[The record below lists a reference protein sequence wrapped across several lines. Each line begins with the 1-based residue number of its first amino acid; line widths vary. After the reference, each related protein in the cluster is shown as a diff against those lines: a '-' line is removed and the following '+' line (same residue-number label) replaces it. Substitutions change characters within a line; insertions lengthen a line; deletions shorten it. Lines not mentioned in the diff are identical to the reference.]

1 MDRHYRTTVLLL
13 VVLLAGCATI
23 PAAPTETSSPG
34 SAATGEH
41 TEYEVTVTEVVDG
54 DTMTVAYRNG
64 STETIRLL
72 GVDTPEV
79 HVENDPAEF
88 DGIPDTDRGREW
100 LRDWGHKASEYAR
113 SEIAGEQVR
122 IVVDSQAD
130 RRGSYGRLLVY
141 VHHDSELLNRQLL
154 VQGYAR
160 MYDSTFSRRD
170 EFRRLEQTAQAN
182 DVGLWGFSGSTT
194 PTLSGGQSDSLAV
207 VQIHE
212 DAAGNDHEN
221 LNDEYMVFENRA
233 DTRLDLTDWQV
244 SDEAGNR
251 YVFPDG
257 FTLAA
262 GQQVTLYTGSGSDT
276 ETELYWGSDSAVWN
290 NGGDTIRVEDE
301 RGAVVLEVT
310 Y

>member
-1 MDRHYRTTVLLL
+1 MDRHYPTTVLLV
-13 VVLLAGCATI
+13 VVLLAGCATV
-23 PAAPTETSSPG
+23 PTAPTETATVGSP
-34 SAATGEH
+34 ATA

-64 STETIRLL
+64 TTETIRLL

-88 DGIPDTDRGREW
+88 DGIPETDRGREW

-113 SEIAGEQVR
+113 SEIAGEQVQ
-122 IVVDSQAD
+122 IAVDSQAD

-141 VHHDSELLNRQLL
+141 VHHDGHLLNRQLL
-154 VQGYAR
+154 EQGYAR

-170 EFRRLEQTAQAN
+170 QFRHLEQTAQAN
-182 DVGLWGFSGSTT
+182 DVGLWGFTGTT
-194 PTLSGGQSDSLAV
+194 PTLSGGQSDSLTV

-221 LNDEYMVFENRA
+221 LNDEYVVFENRA
-233 DTRLDLTDWQV
+233 DTRLELTGWRV
-244 SDEAGNR
+244 SDEAGKR

-257 FTLAA
+257 FTLGP
-262 GQQVTLYTGSGSDT
+262 GQQVTLYTGSGSNT
-276 ETELYWGSDSAVWN
+276 ETELYWGNDAAVWN
-290 NGGDTIRVEDE
+290 NDGDTVRVENE
-301 RGAVVLEVT
+301 HGAVVLEVT